1 MSHRLACWSG
11 VVCLALGLPSA
22 ALGQNRK
29 PCGASSTSSSVP
41 NMSIPG
47 MSIPSGPRFSIP
59 SPPSFRI
66 PTGPGGFN
74 MPPALRRGFQ
84 PNAPLAPQLAIQQ
97 NLQFQQGL
105 MQQVQQQWML
115 QDMVKQQL
123 LRFAI
128 DAPAENLQ
136 RELKNS
142 NAFVRW
148 AASVELNRR
157 WKLESALRDSKRD
170 TATVARIEVPAAPA
184 RLRSATPATVTP
196 VSQSLALSVPF
207 AEDRQELF
215 QRSIPTP

>member
-1 MSHRLACWSG
+1 
-11 VVCLALGLPSA
+11 
-22 ALGQNRK
+22 
-29 PCGASSTSSSVP
+29 
-41 NMSIPG
+41 MSIPG
-47 MSIPSGPRFSIP
+47 MSIPSGPRFNIP
-59 SPPSFRI
+59 SPPSFQI
-66 PTGPGGFN
+66 PNGPGRFN
-74 MPPALRRGFQ
+74 MPAPRRPGFQ
-84 PNAPLAPQLAIQQ
+84 PNAPLANIPALNGPLAPQLAIQQ

-105 MQQVQQQWML
+105 MQQVHQQWML

-128 DAPAENLQ
+128 DAPTENLQ

-157 WKLESALRDSKRD
+157 WKLESTLRDKRD
-170 TATVARIEVPAAPA
+170 TATVARIEIPAAPA
-184 RLRSATPATVTP
+184 RLRSATPALVTP